1 MHASGPSGTLKLAL
15 TSRGSTAVRAF
26 LSSLLRWLIVLAIT
40 LAGIEVGL
48 KLSPDLIP
56 LSLLKS
62 YQRDVRLDIARK
74 RGLWNEGQMVE
85 VPRDD
90 GGPRLTVFAPNAT
103 IESIFRDTG
112 EPIALAMD
120 ANGFC
125 NPPGDLSATSKT
137 DIIALGNSFTVCT
150 GTGATETWVHL
161 LGRMTGRPAYN
172 LGRGGI
178 GPYDYLQILIRFGMA
193 MRPDIVIMNI
203 YEGND
208 LRDSLRYRK
217 FVEAAAAGRP
227 IVADAADRGVGEKA
241 GVVLDN
247 PLGRRSYAINLVV
260 AGIDEAVKATGK
272 GFKRALGRA
281 SAPINFRYRF
291 DFAGQQVP
299 FNLENT
305 DLSEVEH
312 ARALKD
318 GRNLDRGVHGCLGA
332 FCRTGPRAWVQ
343 AGRLLFAVGLHG
355 LCRIRGLRGRG
366 PRRSH
371 AVVQPNLA
379 RLPRRE
385 GRGARLYLRRS
396 DADLAGGGK
405 TAAGDPASLFPG

>member
-1 MHASGPSGTLKLAL
+1 ML
-15 TSRGSTAVRAF
+15 
-26 LSSLLRWLIVLAIT
+26 
-40 LAGIEVGL
+40 
-48 KLSPDLIP
+48 
-56 LSLLKS
+56 LLKS

-74 RGLWNEGQMVE
+74 RGLWNEAQMVE

-90 GGPRLTVFAPNAT
+90 GGPRLMVFKPHAR
-103 IESIFRDTG
+103 IEGIRHDTG
-112 EPIALAMD
+112 EPFVTAMD

-125 NPPGDLSATSKT
+125 NVPGATPKT
-137 DIIALGNSFTVCT
+137 DIIALGDSFTVCT
-150 GTGATETWVHL
+150 GTRTAESWVHL

-178 GPYDYLQILIRFGMA
+178 GPYDYLQILIRFGIA

-260 AGIDEAVKATGK
+260 AGFDEAVKATGK
-272 GFKRALGRA
+272 GFKRALGRT

-305 DLSEVEH
+305 DLSEVKH
-312 ARALKD
+312 ARALK
-318 GRNLDRGVHGCLGA
+318 
-332 FCRTGPRAWVQ
+332 
-343 AGRLLFAVGLHG
+343 
-355 LCRIRGLRGRG
+355 
-366 PRRSH
+366 
-371 AVVQPNLA
+371 
-379 RLPRRE
+379 E
-385 GRGARLYLRRS
+385 GRISTEAFTGALERFVALAHEHGFRPVVSYSPSAYTAYAEFVVFEDPDL
-396 DADLAGGGK
+396 ADLMPWYSRTLRAFLAEKGEELGYTFVDQTPALQAAARRLQATELLYFPINVHF
-405 TAAGDPASLFPG
+405 TAAGNRVVAEALAAALAAP